1 MRKLTPILLM
11 ALASIAFG
19 QSETQTNA
27 ESGEATVN
35 NDVEVN
41 TDGLVTI
48 ASNGGSVRNVLFDL
62 FHQAKQSFVLEP
74 NIHFILYLSLAG
86 VEFEE
91 ALNIVTNVAN
101 LEYEIDNG
109 IYFIGKK
116 KVGQTIVLTP
126 KPTAPPIKIIQI
138 KRGKLTSA
146 ELSKR
151 ITTRMSMT
159 KLSDVFAALTKQTGV
174 EIIMD
179 KDVPMFR
186 IDAYLID
193 TSLHYAVTLVVR
205 AAGLTYTLTD
215 DKQIRI
221 STKKKKK

>member
-19 QSETQTNA
+19 QSETHSNA
-27 ESGEATVN
+27 EFGETTVN
-35 NDVEVN
+35 SDVEVN

-48 ASNGGSVRNVLFDL
+48 ASKGGSVRDVLFDL
-62 FHQAKQSFVLEP
+62 FDQTKQSFVLEP
-74 NIHFILYLSLAG
+74 NIYFILYLSLAG
-86 VEFEE
+86 VGFDE

-116 KVGQTIVLTP
+116 KVGPTTILTP
-126 KPTAPPIKIIQI
+126 KPTAPPMKIIKIKQ
-138 KRGKLTSA
+138 GKLTTA

-151 ITTRMSMT
+151 ITTRLSMT
-159 KLSDVFAALTKQTGV
+159 KLSDVFAALTEQTGV
-174 EIIMD
+174 EIIID
-179 KDVPMFR
+179 KNVPMFR

-205 AAGLTYTLTD
+205 AAGLTYKLTD

-221 STKKKKK
+221 SKKIKKK

>member
-1 MRKLTPILLM
+1 MRKLIPILLM
-11 ALASIAFG
+11 ALTSTAFA

-48 ASNGGSVRNVLFDL
+48 ASRGGSVRNVLFDL
-62 FHQAKQSFVLEP
+62 FDQTKHNFVLEP
-74 NIHFILYLSLAG
+74 NIHFILYMSLAG

-101 LEYEIDNG
+101 LEYEIYNG

-116 KVGQTIVLTP
+116 KVGPTTIVIKP
-126 KPTAPPIKIIQI
+126 KLNMPPMKI
-138 KRGKLTSA
+138 KRGKLTTA
-146 ELSKR
+146 EISKR
-151 ITTRMSMT
+151 VTTRFS
-159 KLSDVFAALTKQTGV
+159 KASLSDVFAAFTKQTGV
-174 EIIMD
+174 EIIVD
-179 KDVPMFR
+179 KNVPMYR
-186 IDAYLID
+186 IDAFLID
-193 TSLHYAVTLVVR
+193 TSLQYALNVVAR

-221 STKKKKK
+221 SKKKK